1 MKLDKDPLPSNM
13 KMVKLKG
20 KMVMFRP
27 SQAEMTKG
35 KELVIIEERQLRMIL
50 SKRLKNDQ

>member
-20 KMVMFRP
+20 KMVMVRP

-50 SKRLKNDQ
+50 PKRLKNDQ